1 MENQQSF
8 SDLGFLYC
16 THRYIAK
23 YEDGSMEENLQ
34 TMILH
39 KKITLRINTVDPFF
53 SVTKTL
59 YILNQCFFPEES
71 VEPFRFRL

>member
-1 MENQQSF
+1 MENQQRF

-39 KKITLRINTVDPFF
+39 KKITLRINTVDPLFLALQRFYIYSINAFF
-53 SVTKTL
+53 LKNL
-59 YILNQCFFPEES
+59 
-71 VEPFRFRL
+71 